1 MGARRDLGHDAAEG
15 GMLAHLAQHE
25 IGKDARRTV
34 IATFDHGGSGLVAA
48 RFDAKYTHS
57 GALLARR
64 RAANKLGQPT
74 FMPLTSGSQPLQSTD
89 SSIGAVRIGTRGSPL
104 ALTQA
109 EETRRILAA
118 SLDWTPERIVIVPI
132 RTTGD
137 RISDRPLA
145 EAGGKGLFTKEIDEA
160 LLSGRIDIGVH
171 SAKDLAT
178 AMPPGIEI
186 AACLPREDVRDAF
199 VSPHAATLA
208 DLPQGAKLGT
218 SSLRRKA
225 LALRMRPD
233 LTVVNLRG
241 NVDTRLKKIVDGV
254 ADATLLA
261 AAGLNRLK
269 LSDRAASYLD
279 TAVWL
284 PAPGQGA
291 IAITARSGDRLMR
304 DRLAA
309 IDDRATTLA
318 LACERAFLAVLDGSC
333 RTPIAGLARIEGER
347 LSFEGMIVK
356 PDGSAAHMATRG
368 GAASEAASLGADAG
382 DDLARRGG
390 PDFFVA
396 A

>member
-1 MGARRDLGHDAAEG
+1 
-15 GMLAHLAQHE
+15 
-25 IGKDARRTV
+25 
-34 IATFDHGGSGLVAA
+34 
-48 RFDAKYTHS
+48 
-57 GALLARR
+57 
-64 RAANKLGQPT
+64 
-74 FMPLTSGSQPLQSTD
+74 
-89 SSIGAVRIGTRGSPL
+89 
-104 ALTQA
+104 
-109 EETRRILAA
+109 
-118 SLDWTPERIVIVPI
+118 
-132 RTTGD
+132 
-137 RISDRPLA
+137 
-145 EAGGKGLFTKEIDEA
+145 
-160 LLSGRIDIGVH
+160 
-171 SAKDLAT
+171 
-178 AMPPGIEI
+178 MPPGIEI

-279 TAVWL
+279 TTVWL